1 MFKYSFF
8 IFFYIYNL
16 IASNDKLNLLQNF
29 KSFIPES
36 YKFFLEVTNYIIGKD
51 DSFIRELNISTQC
64 YDHLNKSF
72 FINNKSISPDS
83 HPYYQKLFYYSSHN
97 KNDLSSYSEC
107 INTRFRY
114 ETEDF
119 TYLTLLIDDNK
130 SLYDVLTTN
139 NGTSAYLIG
148 LCFIDSCTIDD
159 YQSIVKKGME
169 YLNITGFNNN
179 NESEINNTSNNT
191 QPDVKIY
198 ILNDRNKSEG
208 FLKFLELLPFIIIF
222 IHIIFALFNSI
233 PIYCYK
239 LIIYIL
245 YCNCN
250 FNQKPNQVRNSKLTP
265 LKKIK
270 KKKIKNASK
279 LQKTSEEKKEEKKEA
294 NKSFTSM
301 NDYVTKSID
310 LLYNISDN
318 FTALTELKKQNVI
331 TNDGGLSYINGIKG
345 ISMIFFLFGS
355 VYSALYS
362 SLVTEQSGQEF
373 YSHLNNITFS
383 IYYIGI
389 KFAPKLL
396 LCTSGFSLFFKFI
409 CFLDGK
415 VDEEKEILRQKE
427 ESNLGSKEAKDFN
440 DNNSGSGISNSGSKI
455 SKKSSFNN
463 SLLDNKY
470 FFNFIEMQL
479 HKYVLYILFMFFVL
493 YSLDWVIFTFQATGP
508 MWQFFNQSMINSA
521 KKAKYL
527 ILLLIGYKS
536 YFISGITPENE
547 NILHYFN
554 LVYQEI
560 IYFLFTTAVIFLG
573 FKNNFRI
580 DIFFEIV
587 FIALIIFRILYYFLF
602 KGLDDKDYFGY
613 HEWGQFYTSILYNYS
628 FYIIGIHYGMIN
640 YLIQKN
646 YSKND
651 CVKKNKSYL
660 ISSLKLLKATKKEDK
675 KYLYIISII
684 SIIFIVLNSFIQ
696 QIIMFIIKIYA
707 PDDLEK
713 NMDIYKRNFS
723 SQIIMLID
731 SDIFVIATNLIGLCM
746 YLKGDNL
753 INNILCHSIWSIFNR
768 FYFSY
773 ILLINPIILY
783 IFYSAETKIIFN
795 MSNCILYSFICG
807 IFVYSA
813 TMIIYVIFELPFKKS
828 IRFWFKLNEKE
839 TIKERISNLE
849 ATYSDGDEN
858 NLLDSATASITD
870 FSDDDEN
877 EDEY

>member
-1 MFKYSFF
+1 MFKYS
-8 IFFYIYNL
+8 IIVFFYIYNS
-16 IASNDKLNLLQNF
+16 IASDDKLNLLQNF

-36 YKFFLEVTNYIIGKD
+36 YRFFLEVTNYIIGKN
-51 DSFIRELNISTQC
+51 DSFIKDLNISNQC
-64 YDHLNKSF
+64 YDHLIKSF
-72 FINNKSISPDS
+72 FIGNKSISTDS
-83 HPYYQKLFYYSSHN
+83 YPYYQKLFFYSSQI

-107 INTRFRY
+107 INTKFRY
-114 ETEDF
+114 EEENF

-159 YQSIVKKGME
+159 YYLIVKQGMD

-179 NESEINNTSNNT
+179 NVSNINNTSNNS
-191 QPDVKIY
+191 QPDVTIY
-198 ILNDRNKSEG
+198 ILNDNNRAEG

-222 IHIIFALFNSI
+222 IQIFFATFNSI
-233 PIYCYK
+233 PLYCYK
-239 LIIYIL
+239 FFMYIIY
-245 YCNCN
+245 CN
-250 FNQKPNQVRNSKLTP
+250 FNPKPNQVKNPKLTP

-270 KKKIKNASK
+270 KKKIKNETKTKS
-279 LQKTSEEKKEEKKEA
+279 QKQLEEKKES
-294 NKSFTSM
+294 NKNYISI
-301 NDYVTKSID
+301 NDYITKSID

-318 FTALTELKKQNVI
+318 FTALTELKKQNDI
-331 TNDGGLSYINGIKG
+331 TNDGGLSYVNGIKG

-373 YSHLNNITFS
+373 YSHLNSIVFS

-415 VDEEKEILRQKE
+415 VDEERELIRQKE
-427 ESNLGSKEAKDFN
+427 ESTIGSKEIKELN
-440 DNNSGSGISNSGSKI
+440 NNNNNSSSGMSNSGSKN
-455 SKKSSFNN
+455 SKRSLCNN
-463 SLLDNKY
+463 RSLPNKY
-470 FFNFIEMQL
+470 YFNFIEMQL
-479 HKYVLYILFMFFVL
+479 HKYVLYILFLFFVL
-493 YSLDWVIFTFQATGP
+493 YSLDWIIFIFQASGP
-508 MWQFFNQSMINSA
+508 MWQFFNQSLINSA
-521 KKAKYL
+521 KQAKYL
-527 ILLLIGYKS
+527 VPLLIGYKS
-536 YFISGITPENE
+536 YFISDITPGNE

-560 IYFLFTTAVIFLG
+560 IYFLFTTVIIFIG

-580 DIFFEIV
+580 DLFFEIF
-587 FIALIIFRILYYFLF
+587 FIGLIIFRILYYFLY

-613 HEWGQFYTSILYNYS
+613 HEWGQFFTSIIYNYS

-640 YLIQKN
+640 YLIQKD
-646 YSKND
+646 YSYND
-651 CVKKNKSYL
+651 CIKKNKSYL
-660 ISSLKLLKATKKEDK
+660 ISSFKFLKATKKEDK
-675 KYLYIISII
+675 KYLYIISFI
-684 SIIFIVLNSFIQ
+684 SIIFILLNSFIQ
-696 QIIMFIIKIYA
+696 QIIMLIIKIYA

-783 IFYSAETKIIFN
+783 IFYCGETKIIFN
-795 MSNCILYSFICG
+795 MPNCILYSFICG
-807 IFVYSA
+807 IFVYSI
-813 TMIIYVIFELPFKKS
+813 TMIIYVIFELPFKKI

-839 TIKERISNLE
+839 AIKERISNLE
-849 ATYSDGDEN
+849 ETYSSGDEN

-870 FSDDDEN
+870 YSDDEEDDDE
-877 EDEY
+877 Y

>member
-1 MFKYSFF
+1 MLKYSIF
-8 IFFYIYNL
+8 IFFNIYNS
-16 IASNDKLNLLQNF
+16 ITSNDKLNLLQNF

-36 YKFFLEVTNYIIGKD
+36 YKFFLEVTNYIIGKN
-51 DSFIRELNISTQC
+51 DSFIRDLNISSQC
-64 YDHLNKSF
+64 YAQLNRSF
-72 FINNKSISPDS
+72 FIDNKSMSPDS
-83 HPYYQKLFYYSSHN
+83 HPYYQKLFYYSSQN

-107 INTRFRY
+107 INTKFRN
-114 ETEDF
+114 EIENF

-159 YQSIVKKGME
+159 YQLIVKKGMD

-179 NESEINNTSNNT
+179 NESDINNTSVNT
-191 QPDVKIY
+191 QPDLKIY
-198 ILNDRNKSEG
+198 ILNDQNRSEG
-208 FLKFLELLPFIIIF
+208 FLKFLELLPLIIIF
-222 IHIIFALFNSI
+222 IHIIFAIFNSI

-245 YCNCN
+245 YCNCT
-250 FNQKPNQVRNSKLTP
+250 FNQKPNQLKNPKLTP

-270 KKKIKNASK
+270 KKKMKNTNKNAKS
-279 LQKTSEEKKEEKKEA
+279 TEEKKES
-294 NKSFTSM
+294 NKSFNSM

-310 LLYNISDN
+310 LLYNVSDN
-318 FTALTELKKQNVI
+318 FTALTEFKKQNVI

-362 SLVTEQSGQEF
+362 SLVTEQSRQEF
-373 YSHLNNITFS
+373 YSHLNNIAFS

-415 VDEEKEILRQKE
+415 VDEEREIIRQKE
-427 ESNLGSKEAKDFN
+427 ESNLGSKEAKGFN
-440 DNNSGSGISNSGSKI
+440 NNNNSSSGISNSESKH
-455 SKKSSFNN
+455 SRKSSFNN
-463 SLLDNKY
+463 FSLPNKY
-470 FFNFIEMQL
+470 FYNFIEMQV
-479 HKYVLYILFMFFVL
+479 HKYVLYILFIFFVL
-493 YSLDWVIFTFQATGP
+493 YSLDWVIFTFQTSGP
-508 MWQFFNQSMINSA
+508 MWQFFNQSLLNSA

-527 ILLLIGYKS
+527 IPLLIGYKS
-536 YFISGITPENE
+536 YFIPGITPENE

-560 IYFLFTTAVIFLG
+560 LYFLFTTAVIFFG
-573 FKNNFRI
+573 FKYNFKI
-580 DIFFEIV
+580 DIFFEIA
-587 FIALIIFRILYYFLF
+587 FIAIIIFRILYYFLY

-613 HEWGQFYTSILYNYS
+613 HEWGQFYTSIIYNYS

-640 YLIQKN
+640 YLIQKD

-651 CVKKNKSYL
+651 CIKKNKSYL

-696 QIIMFIIKIYA
+696 QIIIFIIKIYA
-707 PDDLEK
+707 SDDLEK
-713 NMDIYKRNFS
+713 NMDIYKRNFA

-783 IFYSAETKIIFN
+783 IFYSTETKIIFN

-807 IFVYSA
+807 IFVYSV
-813 TMIIYVIFELPFKKS
+813 TMIIYVFFELPFKKS